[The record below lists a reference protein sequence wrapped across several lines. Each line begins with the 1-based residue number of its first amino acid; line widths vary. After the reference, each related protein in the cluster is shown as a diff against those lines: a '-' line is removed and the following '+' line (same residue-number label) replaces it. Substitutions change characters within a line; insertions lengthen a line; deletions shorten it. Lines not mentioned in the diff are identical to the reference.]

1 MPDSVS
7 QSPLL
12 YSGSDWDF
20 RILQRSYDAIE
31 RIACEELGLEVYPN
45 RIEVITSEQ
54 MLDVYTAHGMP
65 LTYRHWS
72 YGKRFLQHESSYR
85 RGYSSLA
92 YEVVIN
98 SNPCISYLMEEN
110 SATMQ
115 ALVIAHAAF
124 GHNHFFRNNH
134 LFRQWTEAS
143 AILDYL
149 EFARTYV
156 ASCEDRYGVTAVER
170 VIDAAHA
177 LSRHG
182 VHRHGGARPLNL
194 KTDGKRERERR
205 EYDERVFDDLW
216 RTVPGKPAATEADP
230 IGERRRKLGLPEE
243 NLLYF
248 IEKISPRLQSWEREI
263 IRIVRLIAQY
273 FYPQPQAKLMNE
285 GCATWVHQ
293 RIMTRLHETG
303 QIDDAAFLE
312 VIHSTSNVIMQP
324 GFDHP
329 AGGPGFNPYALGYA
343 MMTDIARIC
352 TEPTA
357 EDREWFPDIA
367 ANGDPVGTL
376 RYAWANFRDESFVL
390 QYLSPAVMR
399 QFRMFRLLDD
409 TQESYL
415 LVDAIHDEAGYRAIR
430 RSLARSYDPAESD
443 ADVQVVGRGSRR
455 RPPADAAAS
464 HPPRPASGAAR
475 RGGDPALRRRALGL
489 RSPPAGSRRRYGR
502 GCLPPTAP
510 IRRLRQAR
518 RFSRSVRPAY
528 SFRKSP
534 RRCNSGTTLRQNCSN
549 MPGNIVGETTKPSHT
564 PCSKISCSRSATV
577 IAVPTSSVPA
587 PRLHGRL
594 LQREPF
600 RPHRLIQQ
608 ILRALHS
615 LRAL

>member
-1 MPDSVS
+1 MTDK
-7 QSPLL
+7 LL
-12 YSGSDWDF
+12 YAGTDWDF
-20 RILQRSYDAIE
+20 RTLQRSYDAIE

-72 YGKRFLQHESSYR
+72 YGKRFLQHENSYR
-85 RGYSSLA
+85 QGYSSLA

-149 EFARTYV
+149 EFARKYV
-156 ASCEDRYGVTAVER
+156 AECEDRYGVAAVER
-170 VIDAAHA
+170 VLDAAHA

-194 KTDGKRERERR
+194 RADQKREKERR
-205 EYDERVFDDLW
+205 DYDERMFDDLW
-216 RTVPGKPAATEADP
+216 RTVPGQRSAPETDQTA
-230 IGERRRKLGLPEE
+230 ERRRKLGLPEE

-248 IEKISPRLQSWEREI
+248 IEKVSPKLATWEREI

-273 FYPQPQAKLMNE
+273 FYPQPQAKVMNE

-303 QIDDAAFLE
+303 QIDDAAYLE
-312 VIHSTSNVIMQP
+312 VLHSTSNVIMQP

-343 MMTDIARIC
+343 IMSDIERMC
-352 TEPTA
+352 TEPTD
-357 EDREWFPDIA
+357 EDRTWFPDIA
-367 ANGDPVGTL
+367 GNGDPLGTL
-376 RYAWANFRDESFVL
+376 RYAWANFRDESFIL
-390 QYLSPAVMR
+390 QFLSPRVIR

-409 TQESYL
+409 TSEPTL
-415 LVDAIHDEAGYRAIR
+415 LVDAIHDGAGYRAIR
-430 RSLARSYDPAESD
+430 HSLAESYDPGEAD
-443 ADVQVVGRGSRR
+443 ADVQIVDVDLAGDRKLIMQHRTKPGQLLASRDADATLR
-455 RPPADAAAS
+455 YIASLWGYEVRLEETDAETESVLATHTAKPPAA
-464 HPPRPASGAAR
+464 
-475 RGGDPALRRRALGL
+475 
-489 RSPPAGSRRRYGR
+489 
-502 GCLPPTAP
+502 
-510 IRRLRQAR
+510 
-518 RFSRSVRPAY
+518 
-528 SFRKSP
+528 
-534 RRCNSGTTLRQNCSN
+534 
-549 MPGNIVGETTKPSHT
+549 
-564 PCSKISCSRSATV
+564 
-577 IAVPTSSVPA
+577 
-587 PRLHGRL
+587 
-594 LQREPF
+594 
-600 RPHRLIQQ
+600 
-608 ILRALHS
+608 
-615 LRAL
+615 

>member
-1 MPDSVS
+1 MDSAF
-7 QSPLL
+7 L
-12 YSGSDWDF
+12 YTGTDWDF
-20 RILQRSYDAIE
+20 SILRRSYDAIE

-72 YGKRFLQHESSYR
+72 YGKRFLQHETSYR
-85 RGYSSLA
+85 RGYTSLA

-110 SATMQ
+110 TATMQ

-149 EFARTYV
+149 EFARSYI
-156 ASCEDRYGVTAVER
+156 ANCEDKYGVAAVER
-170 VIDAAHA
+170 VLDAAHA

-182 VHRHGGARPLNL
+182 VNRHAGARPLNL
-194 KTDGKRERERR
+194 KNDQKRERERR
-205 EYDERVFDDLW
+205 EYDEKIFDDLW
-216 RTVPGKPAATEADP
+216 RTLPGARPAPEADP
-230 IGERRRKLGLPEE
+230 VGERRRKLGLPEE

-248 IEKISPRLQSWEREI
+248 IEKTSPKLKFWEREI

-273 FYPQPQAKLMNE
+273 FYPQPQAKVMNE

-293 RIMTRLHETG
+293 RIMRRLHETG

-343 MMTDIARIC
+343 MMTDIERIC
-352 TEPTA
+352 TAPTA
-357 EDREWFPDIA
+357 EDRDWFPDFA
-367 ANGDPVGTL
+367 GNGDPVGTL

-390 QYLSPAVMR
+390 QFLSPAVMR

-409 TQESYL
+409 TADPTL
-415 LVDAIHDEAGYRAIR
+415 LVDAIHDDAGYRAIR
-430 RSLARSYDPAESD
+430 RSLARSYDPAASD
-443 ADVQVVGRGSRR
+443 ADMQVVDVDLAGDRR
-455 RPPADAAAS
+455 LMLQHRTRPGQLLAQPDGEQTLRHIAALWGYEVKMQEVDNETEAVLATHS
-464 HPPRPASGAAR
+464 AAPPSA
-475 RGGDPALRRRALGL
+475 RGG
-489 RSPPAGSRRRYGR
+489 
-502 GCLPPTAP
+502 
-510 IRRLRQAR
+510 
-518 RFSRSVRPAY
+518 
-528 SFRKSP
+528 
-534 RRCNSGTTLRQNCSN
+534 
-549 MPGNIVGETTKPSHT
+549 
-564 PCSKISCSRSATV
+564 
-577 IAVPTSSVPA
+577 
-587 PRLHGRL
+587 
-594 LQREPF
+594 
-600 RPHRLIQQ
+600 
-608 ILRALHS
+608 
-615 LRAL
+615 

>member
-1 MPDSVS
+1 MDL
-7 QSPLL
+7 PLL
-12 YSGSDWDF
+12 YSGPDWDYGT
-20 RILQRSYDAIE
+20 LQRSYDAIE
-31 RIACEELGLEVYPN
+31 KIAVDELGLELYPN

-110 SATMQ
+110 TATMQ

-134 LFRQWTEAS
+134 LFRQWTEPS

-149 EFARTYV
+149 EFAKTYV
-156 ASCEDRYGVTAVER
+156 ASCEDRYGVAAVER
-170 VIDAAHA
+170 ILDASHA

-182 VHRHGGARPLNL
+182 VHRHGGSRPMNL
-194 KTDGKRERERR
+194 KTEEKRERERR

-216 RTVPGKPAATEADP
+216 RTLPADLKPAPGSDKLAD
-230 IGERRRKLGLPEE
+230 RRRRLGLPEE

-248 IEKISPRLQSWEREI
+248 LEKSSPKLRSWEREI

-273 FYPQPQAKLMNE
+273 FYPQPQAKVMNE

-352 TEPTA
+352 EEPTK
-357 EDREWFPDIA
+357 EDRAWFPDIA
-367 ANGDPVGTL
+367 GNGDGAGTL
-376 RYAWANFRDESFVL
+376 RHAWANYRDESFVL
-390 QYLSPAVMR
+390 QFLSPKVMR
-399 QFRMFRLLDD
+399 DFRMFRLLDD
-409 TQESYL
+409 TSDPTL
-415 LVDAIHDEAGYRAIR
+415 LVDAIHDDEGYRSIR
-430 RSLARSYDPAESD
+430 RSLARSYDPGLND
-443 ADVQVVGRGSRR
+443 ADIQVVDVDLSGDRQLMLEHRTHPGQLLAKKDAEATMRHLASLWGYDAKLLEVNVETDAVLATHIAK
-455 RPPADAAAS
+455 PP
-464 HPPRPASGAAR
+464 G
-475 RGGDPALRRRALGL
+475 
-489 RSPPAGSRRRYGR
+489 
-502 GCLPPTAP
+502 
-510 IRRLRQAR
+510 
-518 RFSRSVRPAY
+518 
-528 SFRKSP
+528 
-534 RRCNSGTTLRQNCSN
+534 
-549 MPGNIVGETTKPSHT
+549 
-564 PCSKISCSRSATV
+564 
-577 IAVPTSSVPA
+577 
-587 PRLHGRL
+587 
-594 LQREPF
+594 
-600 RPHRLIQQ
+600 
-608 ILRALHS
+608 
-615 LRAL
+615 